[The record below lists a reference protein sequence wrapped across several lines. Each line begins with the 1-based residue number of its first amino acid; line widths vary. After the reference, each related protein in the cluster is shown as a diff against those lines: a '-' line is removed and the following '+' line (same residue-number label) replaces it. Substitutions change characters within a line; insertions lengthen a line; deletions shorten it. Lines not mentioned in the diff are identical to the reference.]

1 VVERGTA
8 RSLRQ
13 LGVGAP
19 VAGKTG
25 TSDGAR
31 DAWFVGFTPE
41 LLAVVWVGYDDNR
54 PLSLS
59 GSQAALPIWTEFMK
73 SALAGRPGVSFEEPD
88 GVTFAQID
96 RETGKLASPGC
107 PRTRTEVFLDG
118 TAPTEFCEL
127 HR

>member
-1 VVERGTA
+1 
-8 RSLRQ
+8 
-13 LGVGAP
+13 
-19 VAGKTG
+19 
-25 TSDGAR
+25 
-31 DAWFVGFTPE
+31 
-41 LLAVVWVGYDDNR
+41 
-54 PLSLS
+54 
-59 GSQAALPIWTEFMK
+59 MK
-73 SALAGRPGVSFEEPD
+73 SALAGRRSVSFEEPD